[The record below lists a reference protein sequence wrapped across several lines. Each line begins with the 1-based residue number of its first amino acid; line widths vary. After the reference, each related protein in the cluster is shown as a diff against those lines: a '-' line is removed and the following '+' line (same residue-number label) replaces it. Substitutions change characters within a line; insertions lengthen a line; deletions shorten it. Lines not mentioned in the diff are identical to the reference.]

1 MGLCPTFWDVIA
13 CESWSWASI
22 AILLPARYL
31 QRCCCFGG
39 PIPAEADSSVAE
51 LQISFWIDSEHFSFH
66 HGREES
72 WVKLLNL
79 HFDVLC
85 GGVFDVF
92 TGRAMGLRAQLLFTI
107 CSFLE
112 PFRQFQLLSWKE
124 SHQSQAGHHSDCSQ
138 PAWPCL
144 QNVFSAKMQGPL
156 PSLPTY
162 QQWPGL
168 ERTSKMVELACKIGF
183 HQPDLEWFIFG
194 LDSWWL
200 KGSGSD
206 RKIAILDKNKAGRL
220 VGRSTRETSES
231 NWVGSGVK
239 KRYYQK

>member
-1 MGLCPTFWDVIA
+1 M
-13 CESWSWASI
+13 
-22 AILLPARYL
+22 AILLPASIDRFSARYL

-51 LQISFWIDSEHFSFH
+51 LQISFWIDSEHFSFQ

-107 CSFLE
+107 CSFFGNVSTISVAFMKGI
-112 PFRQFQLLSWKE
+112 PSITSWTSFGLLSTSMAVTSE
-124 SHQSQAGHHSDCSQ
+124 CVFCQDAGPTSITSHISTMTG
-138 PAWPCL
+138 AWE
-144 QNVFSAKMQGPL
+144 NFEDGGIGMQDWFP
-156 PSLPTY
+156 PTR
-162 QQWPGL
+162 L
-168 ERTSKMVELACKIGF
+168 RMIL
-183 HQPDLEWFIFG
+183 FG
-194 LDSWWL
+194 LDSFWL